1 MDIPIFQNP
10 DADGKSFFLN
20 GNDVGIVLIHGFT
33 ATTVEVRALGEFF
46 NKAGFSVS
54 APLLPGH
61 GTTPEDMN
69 RCKWIDWITVV
80 EKAYRELTKICKVV
94 FVGGESMGGVLSL
107 YVGSE
112 IPEIRGLLLY
122 APALKAGMLKYARY
136 IRLFKK
142 ILPKKNYDPD
152 TIWQGYTVYPLNA
165 AAELYKLQQIVKR
178 RLPQIKTPAVIF
190 QGRLDQTIDPA
201 SAQLTYDNL
210 GSPDKSLKW
219 YDKSTHCIIMDR
231 EFDSVAVESVA
242 FINRQI

>member
-10 DADGKSFFLN
+10 DADGKSFFLE

-33 ATTVEVRALGEFF
+33 ATTVEVRALGEYF
-46 NKAGFSVS
+46 NKIGFSVA

-61 GTTPEDMN
+61 GTTPEEMN
-69 RCKWIDWITVV
+69 KCKWSDWTSAV
-80 EKAYRELTKICKVV
+80 EKTYLELAKKCKVV

-107 YVGSE
+107 YLGSE

-122 APALKAGMLKYARY
+122 APALKAGMLKYAKF

-142 ILPKKNYDPD
+142 ILLKKNYDPD
-152 TIWQGYTVYPLNA
+152 TVWQGYTVYPLNA

-178 RLPQIKTPAVIF
+178 RLPKIITPSMIF

-210 GSPDKSLKW
+210 GSLDKSLKW
-219 YDKSTHCIIMDR
+219 YDRSTHCIIMDR
-231 EFDSVAVESVA
+231 EFDSVAAESVA
-242 FINRQI
+242 FINTHK